1 MSKEASK
8 TILNTLVDNGYQA
21 YFVGGCVRDYVLGR
35 EVKDYDVATNA
46 TPEDISRI
54 FPNSG
59 FVGKSFGV
67 ALVNGVEVATFRKDV
82 SCDGRH
88 AEVEF
93 VSDITEDLSRR
104 DFTMNAMAMDANGK
118 VLDPFG
124 GTLDIHN
131 KTIRFVGNPF
141 DRIKEDY
148 LRALR
153 AVRFAHTLGFTIE
166 EDSLKAIQSV
176 SGCVFSKVSPER
188 VLLELEK
195 SFT

>member
-1 MSKEASK
+1 MSKEVAK
-8 TILNTLVDNGYQA
+8 NILNTLVDNGHKA

-35 EVKDYDVATNA
+35 EAKDYDVATSA
-46 TPEDISRI
+46 TPEDISKI
-54 FPNSG
+54 FPDSS

-104 DFTMNAMAMDANGK
+104 DFTMNAMALDVNGK
-118 VLDPFG
+118 LLDPFG
-124 GTLDIHN
+124 GALDIFN
-131 KTIRFVGNPF
+131 KTIRFVGNPL
-141 DRIKEDY
+141 DRIREDY

-153 AVRFAHTLGFTIE
+153 AVRFAHVLGFSIE
-166 EDSLKAIQSV
+166 EESLKAIQSV
-176 SGCVFSKVSPER
+176 RDDIFSKVSSER